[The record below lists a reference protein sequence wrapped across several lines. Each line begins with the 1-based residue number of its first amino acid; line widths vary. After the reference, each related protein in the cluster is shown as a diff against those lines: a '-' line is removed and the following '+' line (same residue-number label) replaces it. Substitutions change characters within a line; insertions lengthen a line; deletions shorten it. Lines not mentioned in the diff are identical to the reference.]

1 MTRIAIIGAGDL
13 GVQIAHQVSLAPDKT
28 VAGYFDDSKPE
39 GEVVDGSA
47 VLGGV
52 EAIEARFARGDFD
65 ELVMAIGYR
74 HMAVRQGL
82 FARFHPQIPFAKLI
96 HPRAWVDATSSV
108 GPGAVLFAGT
118 IVDMHSSIGAN
129 TLLNVGCVIAHH
141 TSIGDGCF
149 LSPAVNVAGFVTIGP
164 GNVLGIGTVV
174 IDNIS
179 TTSGVHTG
187 AGAVVTEDL
196 VESGLYLGIPAR
208 IRRTVAVA

>member
-13 GVQIAHQVSLAPDKT
+13 GVQIAHQVSLASGKT

-39 GEVVDGSA
+39 GEIVEGSP

-52 EAIEARFARGDFD
+52 DAVEPRFAAGDFD

-74 HMAVRQGL
+74 HMAVRQRL
-82 FARFHPQIPFAKLI
+82 FARFHPKVPFTTLV
-96 HPRAWVDATSSV
+96 HPRAWVDPTSTV
-108 GPGAVLFAGT
+108 GPGAVLFAGVV
-118 IVDMHSSIGAN
+118 VDMHSSIGAN

-149 LSPAVNVAGFVTIGP
+149 LSPSVSVAGFVSIGP
-164 GNVLGIGTVV
+164 GNVLGIGTIV

-179 TTSGVHTG
+179 MISGVRTG
-187 AGAVVTEDL
+187 AGAVVTENV
-196 VESGLYLGIPAR
+196 VEPGLYLGIPAR
-208 IRRTVAVA
+208 IRRTEPVS